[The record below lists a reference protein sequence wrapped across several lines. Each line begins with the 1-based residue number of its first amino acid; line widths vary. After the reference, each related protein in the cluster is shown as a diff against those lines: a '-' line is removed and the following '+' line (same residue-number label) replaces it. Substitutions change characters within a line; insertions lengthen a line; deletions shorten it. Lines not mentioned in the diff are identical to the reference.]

1 MPICSL
7 SKRSLLPSLTVFSNE
22 KNEWN
27 WPFYY
32 STPIVLLILLYYVQ
46 KVIKVSCNESDIV
59 SKLQITITLLSVHAR
74 PMPEQC
80 FSAKKKEP
88 KEELEEKKVWLYN
101 DY

>member
-1 MPICSL
+1 M
-7 SKRSLLPSLTVFSNE
+7 K
-22 KNEWN
+22 

-32 STPIVLLILLYYVQ
+32 STPIDLLILLYYFQ
-46 KVIKVSCNESDIV
+46 KVIIFSSNQYDIF

-88 KEELEEKKVWLYN
+88 KEELEEKKSLAL
-101 DY
+101 